1 MYTLLPS
8 WLSPS
13 LLWFVI
19 PFQGADTFVPFF
31 FSLLQLS
38 FVGGWVYL
46 FGLFSLFHFGYF
58 LCEYISLIL
67 FCTVPILPFIPSRV
81 FFISYSAFHLRSSI
95 WVCSF
100 FFFLPV
106 LLRYDWYT
114 TQCKVLGVFFFGVYL
129 FLMATLA
136 AYGSSWTGNWIL
148 AVAASYAS
156 NTRSLTSVP
165 GRGLNLHPNTPKTPL
180 IPLCHRGNSYL
191 FYNSCSNKCEVVCH
205 CDFDLQFLDD

>member
-58 LCEYISLIL
+58 LCDYISLIL

-100 FFFLPV
+100 FFFSQFCWDMIDIQHSI
-106 LLRYDWYT
+106 RFW
-114 TQCKVLGVFFFGVYL
+114 GVFFFWCL
-129 FLMATLA
+129 FVFNGHT
-136 AYGSSWTGNWIL
+136 
-148 AVAASYAS
+148 
-156 NTRSLTSVP
+156 
-165 GRGLNLHPNTPKTPL
+165 
-180 IPLCHRGNSYL
+180 
-191 FYNSCSNKCEVVCH
+191 CSIWE
-205 CDFDLQFLDD
+205 FLDRKLNSSRSCILCQQH